1 MKWESLGMSGWQV
14 SLVIV
19 AVSVL
24 TILAAGLFWRI
35 LRPRRAARQAAH
47 IGQAILQFRRQRE
60 FLEAKFFD
68 LARASGKP
76 RGLRWLECD
85 WQNEVDF
92 ARACD
97 SGLLTAF
104 VSVQIRFEAI
114 PGGDMEG
121 IAAVDTLRDATA
133 VFHFQ
138 NGRWET
144 CGRVFMNMT
153 PTEAVT
159 RLAGQFAR
167 VSNTE

>member
-1 MKWESLGMSGWQV
+1 MSGWQV

-19 AVSVL
+19 AVVVL
-24 TILAAGLFWRI
+24 VTIAVGIFRRI
-35 LRPRRAARQAAH
+35 LRPRRAAQEAAQ
-47 IGQAILQFRRQRE
+47 IRQAILQFRRQRE

-85 WQNEVDF
+85 WQSDVDF

-97 SGLLTAF
+97 SGQLTAF

-121 IAAVDTLRDATA
+121 IAAVDTVRDATA

-144 CGRVFMNMT
+144 YGRVFMNMN

-159 RLAGQFAR
+159 RLAGQFDR
-167 VSNTE
+167 MSDTERS